1 MTRRAALAVL
11 NVGGCVDRVSE
22 LLDGYDDVHRD
33 GPELAV
39 RRVLLD
45 TFDWRV
51 RRAGGALGWS
61 DGTLTW
67 RDRDT
72 GHLRTVLQEACPRWP
87 ADVGTG
93 PVHDLLA
100 DACGV
105 RILLPLVEIDVAVR
119 RYRVL
124 GDLDM
129 AIAWIDLERGSVDDG
144 PPVAT
149 LTVRGYD
156 GEHAGFVR
164 RLAEDIDVPRVDADP
179 DDLAYAAAG
188 LEPGGYTGRLEVALD
203 PTMAANE
210 AIARTCRHLMQTM
223 RANEEGVIADLDTE
237 FLHDFRVAVRR
248 TRSMLGASRRVLP
261 RPVRDDYRKRFKWLG
276 DITTPVRDLDVF
288 SLAIPDYAD
297 ASARGS
303 LVVLQPLADL
313 VAADH
318 QQAHAAL
325 VSALLSQDYTDLVRE
340 WSETLDTLP
349 TDPETTEADAPI
361 VEVARRRI
369 WRAYRVVR
377 RDGRVIAQDSPPE
390 MLHQLRKDAKQLRY
404 LLEAFGALFDADRT
418 QAAVSELK
426 RVQDNLGAF
435 QDGEVQ
441 SQELRDFATRIA
453 RQPTNADT
461 VMALGVLA
469 RHLEQLQHDARAQFA
484 KRFARFDGSDNRARY
499 EELFSPAA
507 ARSRPSGQE
516 SCREGG
522 GEPLHTQEEPG
533 GRPPPPT

>member
-1 MTRRAALAVL
+1 M
-11 NVGGCVDRVSE
+11 DRVTE

-33 GPELAV
+33 GPDLTV

-51 RRAGGALGWS
+51 RRAGGAVSWS
-61 DGTLTW
+61 DGTLMW

-72 GHLRTVLQEACPRWP
+72 GHARTVMQEACPRWP
-87 ADVGTG
+87 ADVDAG

-105 RILLPLVEIDVAVR
+105 RILLPRVEIDLAVR

-124 GDLDM
+124 GELDKTV
-129 AIAWIDLERGSVDDG
+129 AWIDLERGDMGDG
-144 PPVAT
+144 PPVAS
-149 LTVRGYD
+149 LVVRGVRGYD
-156 GEHAGFVR
+156 GEYDGFVR
-164 RLAEDIDVPRVDADP
+164 RLLEDLDVPGADADP
-179 DDLAYAAAG
+179 DALVYAAAG
-188 LEPGGYTGRLEVALD
+188 LEPGDFTGRPEVALD

-210 AIARTCRHLMQTM
+210 AIARVCRHLLQTM
-223 RANEEGVIADLDTE
+223 RTNEEGVIADLDTD

-248 TRSMLGASRRVLP
+248 TRSMLGASKRVLP

-303 LVVLQPLADL
+303 LAVLQPLADL
-313 VAADH
+313 VAAD
-318 QQAHAAL
+318 QRQAHTRL
-325 VSALLSQDYTDLVRE
+325 VSALLSQDYADLVRE
-340 WSETLDTLP
+340 WSETLYILP
-349 TDPETTEADAPI
+349 TDQETTEAEAPI

-369 WRAYRVVR
+369 WRAYRVVQ
-377 RDGRVIAQDSPPE
+377 RDGRVIDQDSPPE

-404 LLEAFGALFDADRT
+404 LLEAFGELFDADRT

-441 SQELRDFATRIA
+441 SRELRDFAMRMA
-453 RQPTNADT
+453 QRPTNADT
-461 VMALGVLA
+461 VDALDVLA
-469 RHLEQLQHDARAQFA
+469 SHLEQLQHDTRAKFA
-484 KRFARFDGSDNRARY
+484 KRFARFDGSHNRALY
-499 EELFSPAA
+499 EELFSPTAT
-507 ARSRPSGQE
+507 R
-516 SCREGG
+516 
-522 GEPLHTQEEPG
+522 
-533 GRPPPPT
+533 

>member
-1 MTRRAALAVL
+1 MARRTAFAVL
-11 NVGGCVDRVSE
+11 NVSGVADRVIE
-22 LLDGYDDVHRD
+22 LLAGYDDVHRV
-33 GPELAV
+33 GPDLAV

-72 GHLRTVLQEACPRWP
+72 GHIRTVLQESYPRWP
-87 ADVGTG
+87 ADVAMG

-105 RILLPLVEIDVAVR
+105 RILLPRVEFDLAVR

-124 GDLDM
+124 GDLDRTV
-129 AIAWIDLERGSVDDG
+129 AWVDLERGSVGDG
-144 PPVAT
+144 PPVAS
-149 LTVRGYD
+149 LVVRDARGYDD

-164 RLAEDIDVPRVDADP
+164 RIVEDLGVPRVDADP
-179 DDLAYAAAG
+179 DDLVYAAAG

-210 AIARTCRHLMQTM
+210 AIARTCRHLLQTM

-248 TRSMLGASRRVLP
+248 TRSMLAASKRVLP
-261 RPVRDDYRKRFKWLG
+261 RPVRNDFRTRFKWLG
-276 DITTPVRDLDVF
+276 DITTPVRDLDVL

-303 LVVLQPLADL
+303 LMVLQPLADL
-313 VAADH
+313 VAADQ
-318 QQAHAAL
+318 QQAHGAL
-325 VSALLSQDYTDLVRE
+325 TTALRSREYADLVRD
-340 WSETLDTLP
+340 WTAALDTLP
-349 TDPETTEADAPI
+349 TDPETTEANDPI

-377 RDGRVIAQDSPPE
+377 RDGRVIDQDSPPE

-441 SQELRDFATRIA
+441 SEELRDFATRIA
-453 RQPTNADT
+453 QQPTNADT
-461 VMALGVLA
+461 VMALSVLA
-469 RHLEQLQHDARAQFA
+469 SHLEYLQQDARALFA
-484 KRFARFDGSDNRARY
+484 KRFARFDGADNRALY
-499 EELFSPAA
+499 EELFSPTA
-507 ARSRPSGQE
+507 AR
-516 SCREGG
+516 
-522 GEPLHTQEEPG
+522 
-533 GRPPPPT
+533 